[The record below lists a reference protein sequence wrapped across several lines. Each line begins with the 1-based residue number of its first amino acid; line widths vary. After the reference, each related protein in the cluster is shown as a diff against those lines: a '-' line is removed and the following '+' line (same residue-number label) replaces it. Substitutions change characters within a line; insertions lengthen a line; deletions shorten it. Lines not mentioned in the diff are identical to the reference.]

1 MIRVAING
9 FGRIGQMIFRL
20 MLTRDEFPDME
31 LVAIN
36 DLAAV
41 RDLARRM
48 QRDSVYG
55 GLGLDAQAILGTG
68 IRMCAEKDPAA
79 LPWKELNVDL
89 VFDATGRFTTQADLG
104 KHIDAGAKKVML
116 TAPTKDPNIPMV
128 VRCVNDELVKG
139 ATIVSN
145 ASCTTNCV
153 APVCYILHKAY
164 GIKWG
169 HLVTVHAVTNSQML
183 FDGFGGK
190 DPRGA
195 RGCMDSI
202 IPASTGAAKAVGV
215 VIPDLKGRI
224 DGFAARVPVKTGSY
238 AFLDLDLRAQVKD
251 AADVNAMI
259 RRGIDL
265 YQMFDMVDYTEDDQ
279 FVSHDVSGMTFGSVV
294 SGDLTKVA
302 KDGENVKIHCW
313 YDNEMGYTYQ
323 MLQVAMKMF
332 E

>member
-1 MIRVAING
+1 MVRVAING

-20 MLTRDEFPDME
+20 MFTKEAFRDMK

-36 DLAAV
+36 DLAATNDIV
-41 RDLARRM
+41 RRM
-48 QRDSVYG
+48 KRDSVYG
-55 GLGLDAQAILGTG
+55 RLDVNQQAIVEAG
-68 IRMCAEKDPAA
+68 IRMCAEKDPAQ
-79 LPWKELNVDL
+79 LPWKELDVDL
-89 VFDATGRFTTQADLG
+89 VFDATGRFTTQEQLG
-104 KHIDAGAKKVML
+104 LHINAGAKKVLL

-128 VRCVNDELVKG
+128 VRCVNDELAKE
-139 ATIVSN
+139 ARIVSN

-153 APVCYILHKAY
+153 APICLIMHKVF
-164 GIKWG
+164 GIQWG

-195 RGCMDSI
+195 RACMDSI

-215 VIPDLKGRI
+215 VIPELKGRI

-238 AFLDLDLRAQVKD
+238 AFLDLDLSCRIANAAQVNE
-251 AADVNAMI
+251 VI
-259 RRGIDL
+259 RHEIDRFGMQDSVL
-265 YQMFDMVDYTEDDQ
+265 YTEDDQ

-302 KDGENVKIHCW
+302 KDGMNVKLHCW

-323 MLQVAMKMF
+323 MLQVAKMMF
-332 E
+332 A